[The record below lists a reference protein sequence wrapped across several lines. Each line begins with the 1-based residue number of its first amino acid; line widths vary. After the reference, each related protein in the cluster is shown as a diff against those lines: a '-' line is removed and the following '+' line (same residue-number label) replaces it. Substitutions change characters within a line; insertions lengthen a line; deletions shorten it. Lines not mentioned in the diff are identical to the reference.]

1 MSFQYAQGGFF
12 NVSESSSTSQDA
24 QGTGFSIASYTVSA
38 QEHDEGISRR
48 SEAEESRA
56 SLQTITS
63 GAPAGGDAA
72 AATSTGTDLPAAMPF
87 TDVAAAT
94 TTAAPARRMVR
105 QRK

>member
-1 MSFQYAQGGFF
+1 MRLSPA
-12 NVSESSSTSQDA
+12 
-24 QGTGFSIASYTVSA
+24 
-38 QEHDEGISRR
+38 
-48 SEAEESRA
+48 
-56 SLQTITS
+56 LQTITS
-63 GAPAGGDAA
+63 GAPAGGDA